1 MDRKKQD
8 ICISV
13 VIPMYY
19 EQEVAQECHRRLT
32 AVMQQFASYE
42 LLYVNDGSLDDTL
55 PILRDIAAGDAHVKV
70 LSFSRNF
77 GHQAAVSAGLA
88 YAGGDVVVIIDA
100 DLQDPPELIPDMVR
114 MWREGNDVVYAQR
127 QKRQGET
134 FFKLF
139 TAKMFYRFLRSMTDI
154 DIPPDTGDFRLM
166 DRAVVNAFLQLPERN
181 RFIRGMVPWLGFTAA
196 PLPYRRDERFA
207 GITKYPLKKMLKFA
221 TDGIISFSIKP
232 LQLSLSLGVAAVVM
246 ALGFILYALI
256 SWMLGK
262 AVPGWTPIMM
272 AVAFFGG
279 VQLISIGVLGMYVG
293 RIYEES
299 RARPLYIV
307 KETINF
313 PADAPSP

>member
-1 MDRKKQD
+1 MEQEQKN

-19 EQEVAQECHRRLT
+19 EQEVARECHRRLT
-32 AVMQQFASYE
+32 AVMQQFPSYE
-42 LLYVNDGSLDDTL
+42 LLYINDGSLDNTL
-55 PILRDIAAGDAHVKV
+55 PILREIAAHDAHAKV

-88 YAGGDVVVIIDA
+88 YAKGDAVVIIDA
-100 DLQDPPELIPDMVR
+100 DLQDPPELIPEMVR
-114 MWREGNDVVYAQR
+114 LWREGNDVVYAQR
-127 QKRQGET
+127 QKRKGET

-166 DRAVVNAFLQLPERN
+166 DRAVADAFLQLPERN
-181 RFIRGMVPWLGFTAA
+181 RFIRGMVPWLGFQSVA
-196 PLPYRRDERFA
+196 LPYQREERFA
-207 GITKYPLKKMLKFA
+207 GTTKYPLKKMLKFA

-232 LQLSLSLGVAAVVM
+232 LQLSLSLGVLAVLV

-256 SWMLGK
+256 SWILHR

-272 AVAFFGG
+272 AISFFGG
-279 VQLISIGVLGMYVG
+279 VQLISIGVLGMYIG

-299 RARPLYIV
+299 RARPLYII

-313 PADAPSP
+313 PSD